1 MRRWILLVIGA
12 LSVLSFFLISGCFVR
27 HPGPPHR
34 SHQYRSGQ
42 HRHRRNCRQVCTRWV
57 YRHGHKVCRAE
68 TTRCR

>member
-1 MRRWILLVIGA
+1 MRRWIVLFIGA

-27 HPGPPHR
+27 APGPPAHR
-34 SHQYRSGQ
+34 RGYHSGPR
-42 HRHRRNCRQVCTRWV
+42 HHRRNCRQVCTRWV